1 MRGTLAG
8 PSPMYEVAID
18 LCSDRDT
25 MILSFHALT
34 SLPSEPYTLLF
45 FHKHRAADE
54 FLARHRS
61 LRFFNRSA
69 G

>member
-1 MRGTLAG
+1 
-8 PSPMYEVAID
+8 
-18 LCSDRDT
+18 